1 MLKRGGCMF
10 VIVQIFIV
18 LCPLIL
24 LFYFGMEIYKFDR
37 IINKRRI
44 IREKQLQFKGIGDFL
59 PRKIKKQLEKDPQ
72 IIKRFVNEIIKAY
85 TKVLFAMGIYI
96 TFWILYLIGII
107 IRIIWLFNDHYNGKS
122 PEEYGCIIGSIIMS
136 ALMVYWL
143 LLMPIFEFFHL
154 RKSYELGYTI
164 WIFFQYAL
172 NEWIIPVFKYSMEFI
187 VSFLVLYG
195 YTLLVKKFLQYF
207 YFEMTFIIALT
218 TLMLYQYGILK
229 ALSQILKV
237 ILQKISLRFEG
248 CENIKKYIK
257 DNIIYLILKN
267 TTYLSMVVIYAIA
280 VYLDKAE
287 VPMASAI
294 GVLFLIDTFF
304 AQEKA
309 IQEKISSNNLEE

>member
-1 MLKRGGCMF
+1 MF

-24 LFYFGMEIYKFDR
+24 LFYFGVEIYKFDR

-44 IREKQLQFKGIGDFL
+44 IREKQLQFERIGDFL
-59 PRKIKKQLEKDPQ
+59 PRKIKKQLEKDPR
-72 IIKRFVNEIIKAY
+72 IIKRFVNEIMKAY
-85 TKVLFAMGIYI
+85 TKVLFAIGVYI

-107 IRIIWLFNDHYNGKS
+107 IRIIWLFNDHYSGQS
-122 PEEYGCIIGSIIMS
+122 PKEYGGIIGSIIMS
-136 ALMVYWL
+136 ALMVYWF

-164 WIFFQYAL
+164 WRFFRYVL
-172 NEWIIPVFKYSMEFI
+172 NELIIPVFKYSMEFI
-187 VSFLVLYG
+187 VSFLMLYG
-195 YTLLVKKFLQYF
+195 YTFLVKKFLQYF

-237 ILQKISLRFEG
+237 ILQKISLKFEG
-248 CENIKKYIK
+248 GKNIQKYTK
-257 DNIIYLILKN
+257 HNIIYLILKN
-267 TTYLSMVVIYAIA
+267 ATYLSMVVIYAIA

-309 IQEKISSNNLEE
+309 IQEKIS